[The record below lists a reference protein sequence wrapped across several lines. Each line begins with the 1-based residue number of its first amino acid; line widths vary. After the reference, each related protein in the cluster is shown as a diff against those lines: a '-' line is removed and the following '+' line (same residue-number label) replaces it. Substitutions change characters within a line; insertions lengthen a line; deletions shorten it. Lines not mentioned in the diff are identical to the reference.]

1 LYKLKTSDVI
11 PYDMLE
17 YDLGKKDD
25 LIKVFE
31 HLTNLF
37 KDCKTFR
44 FIKADI
50 AIFVPYWKIVL
61 TTNQNDIY
69 KPLFIF
75 LGVWHIFKIMVERIW
90 FEFFDVFWWRFS
102 VNIYKDQTQLKKPKL
117 NYLLNFFFNLQI
129 QFEFV
134 REDFEKFLQD
144 NKNPNY
150 GCAGNLYHLILKTIP
165 KIKNFYL
172 SLKVNNFDIFE
183 KALYELY
190 AEFLI
195 TTSHNYQKGI
205 VLQML
210 IFQHLKKVNHRIYLE
225 FLLKEYSSLL
235 EEINETQLSF
245 LSSDD
250 AKELCS
256 HSK

>member
-1 LYKLKTSDVI
+1 LFRTTVIAFNKLKISKDIKLVDYKISFEDVFNENILKVVKDLVYEKLERIEECDDFSYENFRVPLTPDDKTLKNIRECDNYSDLFTNQTTLYKLKTSDVI
-11 PYDMLE
+11 PFDMLE

-144 NKNPNY
+144 DKNPY
-150 GCAGNLYHLILKTIP
+150 
-165 KIKNFYL
+165 
-172 SLKVNNFDIFE
+172 
-183 KALYELY
+183 
-190 AEFLI
+190 
-195 TTSHNYQKGI
+195 
-205 VLQML
+205 
-210 IFQHLKKVNHRIYLE
+210 
-225 FLLKEYSSLL
+225 
-235 EEINETQLSF
+235 
-245 LSSDD
+245 
-250 AKELCS
+250 
-256 HSK
+256 